1 MLVRRSGRRAAV
13 RRAAAGVRAVGETG
27 PMIEPVDA
35 LRRIAFLLERS
46 GADTYR
52 VQAFRGAA
60 TALLTTGEDEVRRRA
75 ADGTLTSIAGI
86 GAKTAAVVS
95 EALDGRPRRTWPGWR
110 RRPAR
115 LAPAGEAM
123 RAALRGDLH
132 SHSTWSDGGSPIEEM
147 AVTAVELGHDY
158 LALTDHS
165 PRLKVANG
173 LTAARLRE
181 QLELVARS
189 TSGSGDF
196 RLLSGIEVDILDDGA
211 LDQEPEMLDRLDVVV
226 ASVHNKLAMDCGGDD
241 PPDARGDRP
250 SPRMNILGHC
260 TGRLV
265 SPRSHTGK
273 VRPQSQFDRG
283 RGVRRLRRARGGGRD
298 QLQPAPARPAA
309 RPDAAWRSTPAAC
322 SPSTPTRTRPGQLD
336 WQDYG
341 CARASRSA
349 CRPIGWSTPGRS
361 TGCSSGAGPR
371 SPRGCPRSAVTDDAA
386 RLARRPADGR
396 RPSGVPARPSWPRNG
411 PGPRCSARP
420 PTRAWSGSSCP
431 APAPGSRSGSTT

>member
-1 MLVRRSGRRAAV
+1 
-13 RRAAAGVRAVGETG
+13 
-27 PMIEPVDA
+27 MIEPVDA

-95 EALDGRPRRTWPGWR
+95 EALDGAT
-110 RRPAR
+110 PAY
-115 LAPAGEAM
+115 LAGLEEDTGPLAAGGEPM

-132 SHSTWSDGGSPIEEM
+132 SHSTWSDGGSPVEEM
-147 AVTAVELGHDY
+147 AVTAMELGHDY

-181 QLELVARS
+181 QLKLVSAVDERL
-189 TSGSGDF
+189 GDF
-196 RLLSGIEVDILDDGA
+196 RLLSGIEVDILEDGG
-211 LDQEPEMLDRLDVVV
+211 LDQEPEMLDQLDVVV
-226 ASVHNKLAMDCGGDD
+226 GSVHSKLAMERRSMTRRML
-241 PPDARGDRP
+241 AAITE
-250 SPRMNILGHC
+250 SRMNVLGHC

-273 VRPQSQFDRG
+273 VRAQSQFDH
-283 RGVRRLRRARGGGRD
+283 
-298 QLQPAPARPAA
+298 AA
-309 RPDAAWRSTPAAC
+309 VFAAC
-322 SPSTPTRTRPGQLD
+322 AEHQVAVEINCSPHRLDPPRDLMRQALDAGCLFSIDTDAHAPGQLD

-341 CARASRSA
+341 CARA
-349 CRPIGWSTPGRS
+349 
-361 TGCSSGAGPR
+361 
-371 SPRGCPRSAVTDDAA
+371 VEV
-386 RLARRPADGR
+386 
-396 RPSGVPARPSWPRNG
+396 GVPADRVVNTWPLDRLLEWS
-411 PGPRCSARP
+411 RARV
-420 PTRAWSGSSCP
+420 G
-431 APAPGSRSGSTT
+431 

>member
-1 MLVRRSGRRAAV
+1 
-13 RRAAAGVRAVGETG
+13 
-27 PMIEPVDA
+27 MIEPVDA

-95 EALDGRPRRTWPGWR
+95 EALDGAT
-110 RRPAR
+110 PAY
-115 LAPAGEAM
+115 LAGLEEDTGPLAAGGEPM

-132 SHSTWSDGGSPIEEM
+132 SHSTWSDGGSPVEEM
-147 AVTAVELGHDY
+147 AVTAMELGHDY

-181 QLELVARS
+181 QLKLVAAVDERL
-189 TSGSGDF
+189 GDF
-196 RLLSGIEVDILDDGA
+196 RLLSGIEVDILEDGG
-211 LDQEPEMLDRLDVVV
+211 LDQEPEMLDQLDVVV
-226 ASVHNKLAMDCGGDD
+226 GSVHSKLAMERRSMTRRML
-241 PPDARGDRP
+241 AAITQ
-250 SPRMNILGHC
+250 SRMNVLGHC

-273 VRPQSQFDRG
+273 VRAQSQFDH
-283 RGVRRLRRARGGGRD
+283 
-298 QLQPAPARPAA
+298 AA
-309 RPDAAWRSTPAAC
+309 VFAAC
-322 SPSTPTRTRPGQLD
+322 AEHQVAVEINCSPHRLDPPRDLMRQALDAGCLFSIDTDAHAPGQLD

-341 CARASRSA
+341 CARA
-349 CRPIGWSTPGRS
+349 
-361 TGCSSGAGPR
+361 
-371 SPRGCPRSAVTDDAA
+371 VEV
-386 RLARRPADGR
+386 
-396 RPSGVPARPSWPRNG
+396 GVPADRVVNTWPLDRLLEWS
-411 PGPRCSARP
+411 RARV
-420 PTRAWSGSSCP
+420 G
-431 APAPGSRSGSTT
+431 